1 MERDCRRNQLA
12 VRRRARRGVT
22 AVAGALVLAALAG
35 VFGAWLGVGE
45 KDGGRA
51 LQGEPTTSDEAASEG
66 IAVPSDLGFSRR
78 ESSLPLEEEVAWV
91 LERRRQEGNCMVAR
105 SGYLDLSGRVWGC
118 VLQGD
123 GWSEVIVVLEGDG
136 DGCDVL
142 SCRMDAREID
152 AKAFLGTGG

>member
-51 LQGEPTTSDEAASEG
+51 LQGEPTTSDEVASEG
-66 IAVPSDLGFSRR
+66 ITVPSDLGFSRR
-78 ESSLPLEEEVAWV
+78 ESSLPLEEEAACV
-91 LERRRQEGNCMVAR
+91 LGRRRQEGNCVVAR

-118 VLQGD
+118 ALQGD

>member
-12 VRRRARRGVT
+12 VRRRARWVGT
-22 AVAGALVLAALAG
+22 AVAGAFVLAALAG
-35 VFGAWLGVGE
+35 LFGAWLELGE

-51 LQGEPTTSDEAASEG
+51 LRGDPTASDEAVSEG
-66 IAVPSDLGFSRR
+66 IAMPSDLGFSRR
-78 ESSLPLEEEVAWV
+78 ESALPLEEEAACV
-91 LERRRQEGNCMVAR
+91 LERRRQEGNCVVAR

-142 SCRMDAREID
+142 SCRLDAREID
-152 AKAFLGTGG
+152 AKAVLGTGG

>member
-12 VRRRARRGVT
+12 VRRQARRGVA
-22 AVAGALVLAALAG
+22 AVAGVLTLAALAG
-35 VFGAWLGVGE
+35 IFGAWLGVGE

-51 LQGEPTTSDEAASEG
+51 LRGEPTAPDEAASEG
-66 IAVPSDLGFSRR
+66 IAAPSDLGFSRR
-78 ESSLPLEEEVAWV
+78 ESALPLEEEATRV
-91 LERRRQEGNCMVAR
+91 LGRRRQEGNCVVAR

-142 SCRMDAREID
+142 SCRMDAREVD
-152 AKAFLGTGG
+152 ATAILGTGG

>member
-12 VRRRARRGVT
+12 VRRRARRGAA
-22 AVAGALVLAALAG
+22 AVAGALALAALAG
-35 VFGAWLGVGE
+35 IFGAWLGVGE

-51 LQGEPTTSDEAASEG
+51 LRGEPTAPDEAASEG
-66 IAVPSDLGFSRR
+66 VAVPSDLGFSRR
-78 ESSLPLEEEVAWV
+78 ESALPLEEEAARV
-91 LERRRQEGNCMVAR
+91 LGRRRQEGNCVVAR

-142 SCRMDAREID
+142 SCRMDAREVD
-152 AKAFLGTGG
+152 ADAILGTGG

>member
-1 MERDCRRNQLA
+1 MRG
-12 VRRRARRGVT
+12 RARRGVT

-35 VFGAWLGVGE
+35 LFGAWLEVGE

-78 ESSLPLEEEVAWV
+78 ESALPLEEEAACV
-91 LERRRQEGNCMVAR
+91 LGRRRQEGNCVAAR

-123 GWSEVIVVLEGDG
+123 GWSEVIVVLEGTG

-152 AKAFLGTGG
+152 AKAVLGTGG